1 MTVVARTVLREQ
13 VKDVLLERILEGEY
27 APGDRLVETR
37 IAHEL
42 GTSQAPVREA
52 LRELAALRFVET
64 EPFRSA
70 RVRAVSPLELAEA
83 YPVRAALEELA
94 ASEAAGRMRGN
105 VEELEDELEAMRE
118 AARDGD
124 LRRQIAHDVAFHRK
138 IVAAAGNQI
147 LLEVWSGL
155 HIEARTTVTLVKTHI
170 DPETLAELHVPILE
184 AIRSGDRIVAAAASR
199 RHFDGFRELMEAGS

>member
-1 MTVVARTVLREQ
+1 VTVARTVLREQ

-27 APGDRLVETR
+27 KPGDRLVETR

-64 EPFRSA
+64 EPFRGA
-70 RVRAVSPLELAEA
+70 RVRTVSQVELAEA

-94 ASEAAGRMRGN
+94 ASEAAGRMDGD
-105 VEELEDELEAMRE
+105 VEELESELEAMRE
-118 AARDGD
+118 AAWDGD
-124 LRRQIAHDVAFHRK
+124 LRRQVAHDVAFHRA
-138 IVAAAGNQI
+138 IVAAAGNRI
-147 LLEVWSGL
+147 LLEVWSSL

-170 DPETLAELHVPILE
+170 DPELLAELHVPILE
-184 AIRSGDRIVAAAASR
+184 AIRSGDRAVAAAATR

>member
-147 LLEVWSGL
+147 LLEVWSSL

-184 AIRSGDRIVAAAASR
+184 AIRSGDRAVAAAASR

>member
-1 MTVVARTVLREQ
+1 VTVVARTVLREQ

-94 ASEAAGRMRGN
+94 ASEAAGRMYGD

-138 IVAAAGNQI
+138 IVAAAGNQT
-147 LLEVWSGL
+147 LLEVWSSL

-184 AIRSGDRIVAAAASR
+184 AIRSGDCAVAAAASR